1 MEIPNARILE
11 DGVIRVGAAQAL
23 PFRWFTGG
31 MGVFPGLEFSGR
43 LTEMT
48 NIPALSAEYG
58 NYKDKAFDI
67 KYQVL
72 PESKWFPALAV
83 GLHDFHGTKLFEAQ
97 YVTLSRQ
104 VFPFDFTI
112 GLGTKRLK
120 GLKIPFTDKV
130 GLFGGVELSLN
141 PRINLMAEYNP
152 IDYEKGRGAA
162 GRAIP
167 EGARYPVDIG
177 MRAKI
182 LPGINMGLSYQ
193 RGDTLGIM
201 LHVQTELGKPILPQ
215 RANPPPQVEV
225 DKRPF
230 EKRDLRKMV
239 KEIYRA
245 IHDEG
250 FSDVS
255 VYTDGENLIAEFS
268 NTRYLSYQK
277 AAGRV
282 LRILLL
288 HAPSDAKKLTAIVK
302 QKALPILKV
311 SVAPDHFRKYLLG
324 EIPEQIFQKLV
335 QVKITRREPDPT
347 KLKAFFSGDRG
358 FSYRPGIKPEF
369 QTYLNDPSGFFKFRV
384 GMKPYA
390 VADLWKGAQG
400 YARYDI
406 PFYSN
411 IRSSNVPVPGAVAS
425 DSWKYMG
432 RSYSFDRLMIDQTLR
447 LSKRVF
453 GRLSFGYFES
463 MFAGAG
469 GEVLGFFGDGN
480 IALGLESD
488 LVRKREPKTQF
499 NLTDLRAHTLLA
511 SGYYRS
517 PGLGTTLEVQY
528 GRFLAGDVGWLLT
541 LSREYDTGVIIGAWY
556 SKTSTENLTEYNRGY
571 NDKGVFLSL
580 PARIFLTHDSTER
593 YYYAL
598 RPWTR
603 DVAAKVYHWQSL
615 FDMASDLMPAV
626 FRSRISDLKR

>member
-1 MEIPNARILE
+1 M
-11 DGVIRVGAAQAL
+11 
-23 PFRWFTGG
+23 
-31 MGVFPGLEFSGR
+31 
-43 LTEMT
+43 
-48 NIPALSAEYG
+48 
-58 NYKDKAFDI
+58 
-67 KYQVL
+67 
-72 PESKWFPALAV
+72 
-83 GLHDFHGTKLFEAQ
+83 
-97 YVTLSRQ
+97 
-104 VFPFDFTI
+104 FPFDFTI

-152 IDYEKGRGAA
+152 IDYEKDKRSARGV
-162 GRAIP
+162 P
-167 EGARYPVDIG
+167 EGAKYPVDIG

-302 QKALPILKV
+302 QKALPIL
-311 SVAPDHFRKYLLG
+311 
-324 EIPEQIFQKLV
+324 
-335 QVKITRREPDPT
+335 PDPT

-432 RSYSFDRLMIDQTLR
+432 RSFSFDRLMIDQTLR